1 MRKYWLPGRPTRSSA
16 FKLVGSHT
24 PHGRQRSRGGAT
36 RFAQPDPKLIR
47 LLALCHEQA
56 VGYVD
61 LYGDDIDARELGYLI
76 APASRWG
83 QGLGIAA
90 ARAGLQHGF
99 EALGLR
105 RIWAEAIEAN
115 TASVRV
121 LQRLGMD
128 ETGPGE
134 AEEFLGQASR
144 YVQFE
149 MLRSRWAAGLTTEAP

>member
-1 MRKYWLPGRPTRSSA
+1 MWWRD
-16 FKLVGSHT
+16 
-24 PHGRQRSRGGAT
+24 QI
-36 RFAQPDPKLIR
+36 AQPDPKLIR
-47 LLALCHEQA
+47 LLALCNEQP

-61 LYGDDIDARELGYLI
+61 LYGDDIDARQLGYLI
-76 APASRWG
+76 APASRWS
-83 QGLGIAA
+83 QGLGTAA
-90 ARAGLQHGF
+90 ARAGLLHGF
-99 EALGLR
+99 ESLGLR
-105 RIWAEAIEAN
+105 RIWAEAVEAN

-149 MLRSRWAAGLTTEAP
+149 MLRSRWAAGLATERYPEESPAGQP